1 MEIKFVPYHSIDK
14 AKWDNCIS
22 SSVNGLIYAQAF
34 YLDAIADNW
43 DALVL
48 NDYEA
53 VMPLV
58 WRKKW
63 GIKYLYQPSFIQQ
76 LGIFFTKET
85 NDETMEDFIE
95 KASEAFEYIDITI
108 NYSNTHLFLPADI
121 IVEERANYI
130 VSLNRSYEVLYDQY
144 HPNFTKSLRRIKK
157 FNLKYEA
164 DSDIDNVMNLYQA
177 LYSKRLESVSEKD
190 IQGFTIICNKLQTE
204 DNLVIRKVYSTDNIL
219 LAAALL
225 LKDNK
230 RLYNIISCITDEGKK
245 HEANYFLYD
254 QLIQEFCNQDL
265 VLDLE
270 GSDRKGI
277 ANFYQKFN
285 PKNEPYLHIKRN
297 NLHPILKLFKR

>member
-1 MEIKFVPYHSIDK
+1 MEIKFVPYQSIDK
-14 AKWDNCIS
+14 AKWNNCIS
-22 SSVNGLIYAQAF
+22 FSVNSLIYAQSF

-48 NDYEA
+48 DDYNA

-76 LGIFFTKET
+76 LGIFFTKEL
-85 NDETMEDFIE
+85 NDEVLETFIE
-95 KASEAFEYIDITI
+95 KASKAFEYVDINI
-108 NYSNTHLFLPADI
+108 NYKNTNLFLPADI
-121 IVEERANYI
+121 IVSERTNYI
-130 VSLNRSYEVLYDQY
+130 VDLNRSYEALYDHY

-164 DSDIDNVMNLYQA
+164 AEDIDNIMDLYQA

-190 IQGFTIICNKLQTE
+190 IEGFKIVCNKLKA
-204 DNLVIRKVYSTDNIL
+204 DGNLVIRKVFSADNIL

-254 QLIQEFCNQDL
+254 QLIQEFCNNNL

-277 ANFYQKFN
+277 ANFYKKFN
-285 PKNEPYLHIKRN
+285 PRNEPYLHIKRN
-297 NLHPILKLFKR
+297 NLHPIVKLFKR